1 MIPFHKSLFLWE
13 ELEGIL
19 GVIDSVLVAITLQQ
33 VSSGATCP
41 IIYYEKFPAYSQYQE
56 LMVYTQAQ
64 NFSHATCENISKRRI
79 FILDPLRTHVY
90 TDTVEHS
97 MTLKQMYED

>member
-64 NFSHATCENISKRRI
+64 NFCHLLPVKTSLRDI
-79 FILDPLRTHVY
+79 F
-90 TDTVEHS
+90 S
-97 MTLKQMYED
+97 F